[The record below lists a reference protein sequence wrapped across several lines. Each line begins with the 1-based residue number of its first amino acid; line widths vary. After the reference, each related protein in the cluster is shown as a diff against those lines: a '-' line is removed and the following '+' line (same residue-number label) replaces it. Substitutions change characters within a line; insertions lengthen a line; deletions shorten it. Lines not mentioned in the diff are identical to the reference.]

1 MPRTTPRPEYGNQQI
16 KDLIMEY
23 VHDKT
28 DRRMLYW
35 RLVDGET
42 IAEIAG
48 RVGLDDKTVWKRMK
62 DGERQVFSHLPG

>member
-1 MPRTTPRPEYGNQQI
+1 MPRTAPRPEYGNQQI

-28 DRRMLYW
+28 DRKMLYW

-42 IAEIAG
+42 IAEIAS
-48 RVGLDDKTVWKRMK
+48 RVCMDDKTVWKRLK
-62 DGERQVFSHLPG
+62 DGEKEVFSHLPG

>member
-16 KDLIMEY
+16 KELIMEY

-28 DRRMLYW
+28 DRKMLYW

-42 IAEIAG
+42 IKP
-48 RVGLDDKTVWKRMK
+48 DTWYTVENGEWK
-62 DGERQVFSHLPG
+62 EVTE